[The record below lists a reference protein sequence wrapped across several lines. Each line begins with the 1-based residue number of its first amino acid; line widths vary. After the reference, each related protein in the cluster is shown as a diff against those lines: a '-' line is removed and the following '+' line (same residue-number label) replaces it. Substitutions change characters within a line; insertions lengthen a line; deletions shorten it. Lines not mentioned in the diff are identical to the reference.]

1 MSIAV
6 WAYLIGCCLACNNDG
21 YCQAISRLSLALSLN
36 SHYLAPKKNPP
47 ITPHPQE
54 FGKKGKV
61 ELMLMDSSDLFSFH
75 GIG

>member
-6 WAYLIGCCLACNNDG
+6 WAYLIGCCRACDNDG

-36 SHYLAPKKNPP
+36 SHYLVPKKNPP

-61 ELMLMDSSDLFSFH
+61 ELMLMDLSDLFSFH